1 MSLDSL
7 FTVIESTP
15 VYAAAL
21 LFFALYPVI
30 SCIMWTSTASAYWIR
45 REFRRRVQ
53 PLPMGE
59 APRVSVIVPTYCEEL
74 HIEET
79 IDACLGLDYPNFEV
93 VVVDDGSNDGTVDRV
108 MRYVRERRVRL
119 IAKRQNEGKAM
130 ALNDA
135 IHCVSGEIVFIIDA
149 DAAPEPD
156 ALRYLVPHFSS
167 PRVAAVTANPRVV
180 ERDTLLEKMQTMEFT
195 SIVSILRRAQ
205 RVWGRV
211 LTVSGVATAFRRST
225 LFDVDLFSPDMATED
240 IDLTWKLQ
248 KRYYDVRYEPGAVVW
263 MRVPRNAR
271 SLWAQRR
278 RWATGLVQVLRRHG
292 PGVISSWKRR
302 RMWPV
307 LIEAALS
314 ILWAYCFVGLT
325 AIWIGS
331 YAVGHPP
338 VGASP
343 IPNWWGMVIASLSI
357 VQLTVGALLDSRY
370 ERGVLRALP
379 VAVLYPLVYWM
390 FMATVT
396 VISTPRGL
404 FGKAGPVKVSRWRTP
419 REARGPLDAPRIETT
434 ATPEPASAEVLVP
447 SA

>member
-1 MSLDSL
+1 MSLEAV
-7 FTVIESTP
+7 FRAIETTP
-15 VYAAAL
+15 AYTAAL
-21 LFFALYPVI
+21 IFFALYPVI
-30 SCIMWTSTASAYWIR
+30 SSIMWTSTASAYWFR
-45 REFRRRVQ
+45 REFRRRVE
-53 PLPMGE
+53 PLPMGT
-59 APRVSVIVPTYCEEL
+59 PPSVSVIVPTHCEEL

-79 IDACLGLDYPNFEV
+79 LDACLRLDYPDFEV
-93 VVVDDGSNDGTVDRV
+93 VVVDDGSTDGTVERV
-108 MRYVRERRVRL
+108 MRYVSERKVRL

-135 IHCVSGEIVFIIDA
+135 IHCVSAEIVFIIDA

-156 ALRYLVPHFSS
+156 ALRYLVPHFAS

-211 LTVSGVATAFRRST
+211 LTVSGVATAFRRSA
-225 LFDVDLFSPDMATED
+225 LYDVDLFSPDMATED

-263 MRVPRNAR
+263 MRVPRTAR
-271 SLWAQRR
+271 GLWHQRR
-278 RWATGLVQVLRRHG
+278 RWATGLVEVLRRHG
-292 PGVISSWKRR
+292 PSVIGSWKRR

-307 LIEAALS
+307 MIEASLS

-325 AIWIGS
+325 AIWLGS

-357 VQLTVGALLDSRY
+357 VQLTVGALLDARY
-370 ERGVLRALP
+370 ERRVLRALP
-379 VAVLYPLVYWM
+379 VAVFYPIAYWM
-390 FMATVT
+390 FMAMIT
-396 VISTPRGL
+396 VISTPQGLSRG
-404 FGKAGPVKVSRWRTP
+404 AVKVARWRTP
-419 REARGPLDAPRIETT
+419 REARPSLDPRIETT
-434 ATPEPASAEVLVP
+434 VIAEPLPVRHPAG
-447 SA
+447 

>member
-1 MSLDSL
+1 MSAEGI
-7 FTVIESTP
+7 FRAIESTP
-15 VYAAAL
+15 IYLWAL
-21 LFFALYPVI
+21 VFFAVYPVV
-30 SCIMWTSTASAYWIR
+30 SSIMWTSTASAYWIR
-45 REFRRRVQ
+45 REFRRRVE
-53 PLPMGE
+53 PLPMGTP
-59 APRVSVIVPTYCEEL
+59 PRVSVIIPTYCEEL

-79 IDACLGLDYPNFEV
+79 LEACLALDYPDFEV
-93 VVVDDGSNDGTVDRV
+93 VVVDDGSTDGTVERV
-108 MRYVRERRVRL
+108 MRYVRERGVRL

-156 ALRYLVPHFSS
+156 ALRYLAPHFAS

-180 ERDTLLEKMQTMEFT
+180 ERETILEKMQTMEFT

-211 LTVSGVATAFRRST
+211 LTVSGVATAFRRT
-225 LFDVDLFSPDMATED
+225 ALFDVDLFSPDMATED

-263 MRVPRNAR
+263 MRVPRTAR
-271 SLWAQRR
+271 SLWHQRR
-278 RWATGLVQVLRRHG
+278 RWARGLIEVLRRHG
-292 PGVISSWKRR
+292 PSVIGSWKRR

-307 LIEAALS
+307 MIEAILS

-325 AIWIGS
+325 AIWIAS
-331 YAVGHPP
+331 YAVGHSP

-343 IPNWWGMVIASLSI
+343 IPNWWGMVIATLSVI
-357 VQLTVGALLDSRY
+357 QLTVGALLDSRY

-379 VAVLYPLVYWM
+379 VVVLYPLAYWM
-390 FMATVT
+390 FMSLVT
-396 VISTPRGL
+396 VVATPQGL
-404 FGKAGPVKVSRWRTP
+404 RPRRESRTVARWRTL
-419 REARGPLDAPRIETT
+419 RQ
-434 ATPEPASAEVLVP
+434 EPAASGNATVSVIESSP
-447 SA
+447 QSSPAA

>member
-1 MSLDSL
+1 VSAEGV
-7 FTVIESTP
+7 FRAIESTP
-15 VYAAAL
+15 VYLWAL
-21 LFFALYPVI
+21 LFFAIYPVV
-30 SCIMWTSTASAYWIR
+30 SSIMWTSTASAYWLR
-45 REFRRRVQ
+45 REFRRRVE
-53 PLPMGE
+53 PLPMGTP
-59 APRVSVIVPTYCEEL
+59 PRISVIVPTYCEEL

-79 IDACLGLDYPNFEV
+79 LEACLALDYPDFEV
-93 VVVDDGSNDGTVDRV
+93 VVVDDGSTDGTVDRV
-108 MRYVRERRVRL
+108 MRYVRERGVRL

-149 DAAPEPD
+149 DAAPEPEC
-156 ALRYLVPHFSS
+156 LRYLAPHFAS

-211 LTVSGVATAFRRST
+211 LTVSGVSTAFRRAA
-225 LFDVDLFSPDMATED
+225 LYDVGLFSPDMTTED

-263 MRVPRNAR
+263 MRVPRTPRA
-271 SLWAQRR
+271 LWQQRR
-278 RWATGLVQVLRRHG
+278 RWARGLIEVLRRHG
-292 PGVISSWKRR
+292 PSVIGSWKRR

-307 LIEAALS
+307 MIEAILS
-314 ILWAYCFVGLT
+314 ITWAYCFVGLT
-325 AIWIGS
+325 AIWITS

-343 IPNWWGMVIASLSI
+343 IPNWWGMVIATLS
-357 VQLTVGALLDSRY
+357 VMQLTVGALLDSRY

-390 FMATVT
+390 FMALVT
-396 VISTPRGL
+396 VMSTPRGL
-404 FGKAGPVKVSRWRTP
+404 RGRRESRTVARWRTP
-419 REARGPLDAPRIETT
+419 RDLREALG
-434 ATPEPASAEVLVP
+434 TPEITTVAVTDPSPEVAPAE
-447 SA
+447 